1 MKKKSLFIF
10 VLAMLLYVCGSSVS
24 AEAISIPDGYSS
36 TYYTQFMDVLIGVA
50 NPLKG
55 GELIDLTNDQ
65 IPELVL
71 VYNGDNSPSVCVAA
85 YQHDALS
92 SQAKLIFEHEYS
104 LGSFCDES
112 SLTIRNASAQNIIS
126 VWYNRLAHGGTEE
139 GYDYT
144 TIDDTMEESSISLR
158 KYYFNVYD
166 FIDSRGNSLWDFENY
181 EGSNSEME
189 SLKDA
194 FYAEYRNVEY
204 SYYKNDVEITKEEYE
219 QMKQSVENNS
229 IIVEIPNC
237 YSTLDS
243 IDKNEVIL
251 QFLNESINA
260 KADEAAEK
268 IIESSYPLSEVTYSF
283 SESEKIEIGEFIQL
297 FDSVFNY
304 DGKELDVERLVYK
317 LYTALMNS
325 DYYSSRYDYQK
336 NGNSLQISVSELDR
350 LISDIFNTEIIH
362 KDLTVGDVEYNET
375 LSMVFSGDMVT
386 LTDNGYYE
394 GERFNYEELMR
405 LYQISDDIYYGI
417 FRGSEFDYIS
427 PLGFAVLQKRIE
439 NGTNYWRCLYAGLD
453 GSALSA
459 DVLQQY
465 VTANTQIETENIS
478 TTEPS
483 SNNAAT
489 SELVSTETTTR
500 KEYILPI
507 MICMVIIVI
516 GGVVWMKKNKSGS

>member
-1 MKKKSLFIF
+1 
-10 VLAMLLYVCGSSVS
+10 
-24 AEAISIPDGYSS
+24 
-36 TYYTQFMDVLIGVA
+36 
-50 NPLKG
+50 
-55 GELIDLTNDQ
+55 
-65 IPELVL
+65 
-71 VYNGDNSPSVCVAA
+71 
-85 YQHDALS
+85 
-92 SQAKLIFEHEYS
+92 
-104 LGSFCDES
+104 
-112 SLTIRNASAQNIIS
+112 
-126 VWYNRLAHGGTEE
+126 
-139 GYDYT
+139 
-144 TIDDTMEESSISLR
+144 
-158 KYYFNVYD
+158 
-166 FIDSRGNSLWDFENY
+166 
-181 EGSNSEME
+181 
-189 SLKDA
+189 
-194 FYAEYRNVEY
+194 
-204 SYYKNDVEITKEEYE
+204 
-219 QMKQSVENNS
+219 
-229 IIVEIPNC
+229 
-237 YSTLDS
+237 
-243 IDKNEVIL
+243 
-251 QFLNESINA
+251 
-260 KADEAAEK
+260 
-268 IIESSYPLSEVTYSF
+268 
-283 SESEKIEIGEFIQL
+283 
-297 FDSVFNY
+297 
-304 DGKELDVERLVYK
+304 
-317 LYTALMNS
+317 MNS